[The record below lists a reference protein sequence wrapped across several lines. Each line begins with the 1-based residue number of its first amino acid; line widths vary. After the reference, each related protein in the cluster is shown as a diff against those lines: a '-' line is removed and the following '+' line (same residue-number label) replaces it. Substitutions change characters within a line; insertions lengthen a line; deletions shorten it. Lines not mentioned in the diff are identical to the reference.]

1 MNNTCDTPAGLETLS
16 ATHLHDDQRPIVLN
30 GGTPQK
36 ICEDIGLQVLSERMA
51 DGWTKKI
58 GVSECFF
65 EKWGGCTISGTKCG
79 LPLDM
84 NPKKETCK
92 SGTKSGSQNRD
103 AAVIFK
109 KRSTVQGVSPLWTWH
124 STYHRPCHE
133 KTIKSVSGEM
143 RWKRRLRTSPHSNVA
158 MDSSHFSPMC
168 VLSPM
173 FSRLGYKN
181 EATLVPWSIEK
192 SGWISR
198 TECSPTKVVHSAP
211 YGGVLKYCY
220 PKAVSFPITTKVG

>member
-1 MNNTCDTPAGLETLS
+1 MNNTCDTPAGLETRS

-65 EKWGGCTISGTKCG
+65 EKWGGTTCTISGTKCG

-84 NPKKETCK
+84 NPERETCKSGSK

-109 KRSTVQGVSPLWTWH
+109 KRSTVLSGFPLFGPGTLH
-124 STYHRPCHE
+124 
-133 KTIKSVSGEM
+133 TIDLVMRK
-143 RWKRRLRTSPHSNVA
+143 RWKRRRVCPSPHVATDSNGQFPFFSDVCSFSNV
-158 MDSSHFSPMC
+158 FS
-168 VLSPM
+168 
-173 FSRLGYKN
+173 
-181 EATLVPWSIEK
+181 
-192 SGWISR
+192 
-198 TECSPTKVVHSAP
+198 
-211 YGGVLKYCY
+211 
-220 PKAVSFPITTKVG
+220 VGLQK